1 MTFMHVADATEDD
14 NWNEEDLDEVWEEEE
29 LLETEDDID
38 DRWLGDE
45 EEK

>member
-1 MTFMHVADATEDD
+1 MTFTHVADATEDD

-38 DRWLGDE
+38 DRWLEDE
-45 EEK
+45 EQK